1 MQFLLSYLRYRL
13 TKGNNRRRYGVA
25 WHVFAKT
32 AEHHFATL
40 NQGFYF
46 LLGLGNFLQLPLY
59 FKTRKKLT
67 VAKFSEFDFRLK
79 IFRVQNL
86 KNRRLIKKTHWH
98 VGDPV
103 KICV

>member
-1 MQFLLSYLRYRL
+1 MKNVS
-13 TKGNNRRRYGVA
+13 
-25 WHVFAKT
+25 
-32 AEHHFATL
+32 
-40 NQGFYF
+40 
-46 LLGLGNFLQLPLY
+46 
-59 FKTRKKLT
+59 

-98 VGDPV
+98 AGDPV